1 MGQNVQA
8 KFNEKQNE
16 VRIAIMNFII
26 DNKRPFHMK
35 QDGYEALKGISLSGK
50 DEFEDILDVLHSRDG
65 FSADEEGNINF
76 IYPVSALPTAHRV
89 TLADGREFSAM
100 CAIDAIGATFT
111 FHEDT
116 QIHSSCCVN
125 DVYVEMKNGECAKHR
140 PEGSYALSFCLEE
153 ITNWAGSC

>member
-1 MGQNVQA
+1 MDLGQNVQA

-116 QIHSSCCVN
+116 QIHSSCCVFHTSKLSFRCITSQEN
-125 DVYVEMKNGECAKHR
+125 CIKAKHWLVLN
-140 PEGSYALSFCLEE
+140 SA
-153 ITNWAGSC
+153 

>member
-65 FSADEEGNINF
+65 FPRMRRGTSTSFIRYPHCPLRTASHLPMAGNSR
-76 IYPVSALPTAHRV
+76 P
-89 TLADGREFSAM
+89 
-100 CAIDAIGATFT
+100 CA
-111 FHEDT
+111 
-116 QIHSSCCVN
+116 
-125 DVYVEMKNGECAKHR
+125 
-140 PEGSYALSFCLEE
+140 P
-153 ITNWAGSC
+153 

>member
-1 MGQNVQA
+1 MNLGQNIQA

-35 QDGYEALKGISLSGK
+35 QDGYDALEGITLSGRH
-50 DEFEDILDVLHSRDG
+50 EFQDILDVLHSRDG

-89 TLADGREFSAM
+89 SLAGGREFWAM
-100 CAIDAIGATFT
+100 WC
-111 FHEDT
+111 H
-116 QIHSSCCVN
+116 
-125 DVYVEMKNGECAKHR
+125 
-140 PEGSYALSFCLEE
+140 
-153 ITNWAGSC
+153 